1 MYLKYEGVQTA
12 TERYAKQLFLV
23 FSTQCGI
30 LGGYSYISPAV
41 LSNNCSGGAQLSIP
55 NHMGDKQPLI
65 VLILFFHNQTS
76 NFLKYSIISWHL
88 NILLPNGYISNKV
101 FCVAITVSHLQE
113 SSVARLKS
121 IPLLRAAFFLPSN
134 LLNTFETLLLWNVK
148 WPLTTTTKKGKT
160 NKQKCTQTWDVMF
173 DFYVEPYFRLFYIL
187 FCKLQFHFH
196 SLSELCIKTTWT
208 YLWKWNGLGKTF
220 TLSQCLP
227 RDIKKPH
234 Q

>member
-1 MYLKYEGVQTA
+1 MTFEYSPSKRLYFKQSILCCNHRVTLARVLSCE
-12 TERYAKQLFLV
+12 AKE
-23 FSTQCGI
+23 
-30 LGGYSYISPAV
+30 SPA
-41 LSNNCSGGAQLSIP
+41 A
-55 NHMGDKQPLI
+55 
-65 VLILFFHNQTS
+65 
-76 NFLKYSIISWHL
+76 
-88 NILLPNGYISNKV
+88 
-101 FCVAITVSHLQE
+101 E
-113 SSVARLKS
+113 SCF
-121 IPLLRAAFFLPSN
+121 PPPTTGN

-208 YLWKWNGLGKTF
+208 YLWKWNSLGKTF

-227 RDIKKPH
+227 RDIRKPH